1 MKFFTKEVKIATVA
15 IVGIVVLFF
24 GLHFLKGMPVF
35 STDNVYYASFKD
47 VNGLS
52 ASTPIYADGYQVGN
66 VKSIIY
72 NYQKSGNVLVEF
84 QVDNDL
90 RVPKGSTAEI
100 ESDMM
105 GNVKMN
111 ILLANNPRER
121 VEPGDTIQ
129 GNMNAGLMGSVQQL
143 VPTIAAMLP
152 KIDSILASVNMLLAD
167 PAIKASLH
175 NMETMSANLAV
186 TSAGLNTLVA
196 QANSKVPGLLAKA
209 DYAMGKVGSTL
220 NNTDKLTASLA
231 QLDIATTMAK
241 VDRTLDNVESVT
253 RQLNSP
259 NGTLGLLMNDQELYR
274 NLNGTM
280 RSADSLLIDLKAHPK
295 RYVHFSLFGKKDK

>member
-1 MKFFTKEVKIATVA
+1 MKFFTKEVNIATVA
-15 IVGIVVLFF
+15 IVGIAVLFF

-35 STDNVYYASFKD
+35 STDNVYYATFKD
-47 VNGLS
+47 INGLS
-52 ASTPIYADGYQVGN
+52 ASNPIYADGYQVGT

-72 NYQKSGNVLVEF
+72 DYQKSGNVLVEF
-84 QVDNDL
+84 QVDNNL
-90 RVPKGSTAEI
+90 RIPKGSSAEI

-105 GNVKMN
+105 GNIKMN

-152 KIDSILASVNMLLAD
+152 KVDSILASVNMLLAD

-186 TSAGLNTLVA
+186 TSAGLNSLVA
-196 QANSKVPGLLAKA
+196 QANGKVPGLLAKA
-209 DYAMGKVGSTL
+209 DYAMDKAGATL

-231 QLDIATTMAK
+231 QLDIAQTMAK

-259 NGTLGLLMNDQELYR
+259 NGTLGLLMNDPTLYR

>member
-209 DYAMGKVGSTL
+209 DYAMCKAGSTL

>member
-15 IVGIVVLFF
+15 IVGIAVLFF

-35 STDNVYYASFKD
+35 STDNVYYATFKD
-47 VNGLS
+47 INCLS
-52 ASTPIYADGYQVGN
+52 ASNPIYADGYQVGT

-72 NYQKSGNVLVEF
+72 DYQKSGNVLVEF
-84 QVDNDL
+84 QVDNNL
-90 RVPKGSTAEI
+90 RIPKGSSAEI

-105 GNVKMN
+105 GNIKMN

-152 KIDSILASVNMLLAD
+152 KVDSILASVNMLLAD

-186 TSAGLNTLVA
+186 TSAGLNSLVA
-196 QANSKVPGLLAKA
+196 QANGKVPGLLAKA
-209 DYAMGKVGSTL
+209 DYAMDKAGATL

-231 QLDIATTMAK
+231 QLDIAQTMAK

-259 NGTLGLLMNDQELYR
+259 NGTLGLLMNDPTLYR

>member
-105 GNVKMN
+105 GNVKMS

-209 DYAMGKVGSTL
+209 DYAMGKPSFVMAMVFTQSGYSST
-220 NNTDKLTASLA
+220 
-231 QLDIATTMAK
+231 
-241 VDRTLDNVESVT
+241 
-253 RQLNSP
+253 
-259 NGTLGLLMNDQELYR
+259 
-274 NLNGTM
+274 
-280 RSADSLLIDLKAHPK
+280 
-295 RYVHFSLFGKKDK
+295 

>member
-15 IVGIVVLFF
+15 IVGIAVLFF

-35 STDNVYYASFKD
+35 STDNVYYATFKD
-47 VNGLS
+47 INGLS
-52 ASTPIYADGYQVGN
+52 ASNPIYADGYQVGT
-66 VKSIIY
+66 VQSIIY
-72 NYQKSGNVLVEF
+72 AYQKSGNVLVSF
-84 QVDNDL
+84 PVDTNL
-90 RVPKGSTAEI
+90 RIPTGSSAEI

-105 GNVKMN
+105 GNIKMN

-152 KIDSILASVNMLLAD
+152 KVDSILASVNMLLAD

-186 TSAGLNTLVA
+186 TSAGLNSLVA
-196 QANSKVPGLLAKA
+196 QANGKVPGLLAKA
-209 DYAMGKVGSTL
+209 DYAMDKAGATL

-231 QLDIATTMAK
+231 QLDIAQTMAK

-259 NGTLGLLMNDQELYR
+259 NGTLGLLMNDPTLYR

>member
-15 IVGIVVLFF
+15 IVGIAVLFF

-35 STDNVYYASFKD
+35 STDNVYYATFKD
-47 VNGLS
+47 INGLS
-52 ASTPIYADGYQVGN
+52 ASNPIYADGYQVGT

-72 NYQKSGNVLVEF
+72 DYQKSGNVLVEF
-84 QVDNDL
+84 QVDNNL
-90 RVPKGSTAEI
+90 RIPKGSSAEI

-105 GNVKMN
+105 GNIKMN

-152 KIDSILASVNMLLAD
+152 KVDSILASVNMLLAD

-186 TSAGLNTLVA
+186 TSAGLNSLVA
-196 QANSKVPGLLAKA
+196 QANGKVPGLLAKA
-209 DYAMGKVGSTL
+209 DYAMDKAGATL

-231 QLDIATTMAK
+231 QLDIAQTMAK

-259 NGTLGLLMNDQELYR
+259 NGTLGLLMNDPTLYR

>member
-209 DYAMGKVGSTL
+209 DYAMGKAGSTL
-220 NNTDKLTASLA
+220 NNTGLLTASLA

>member
-105 GNVKMN
+105 GNVKMS

-209 DYAMGKVGSTL
+209 DYVMGKAGSTL

>member
-274 NLNGTM
+274 NLNGTI

>member
-105 GNVKMN
+105 GNVKMS

-209 DYAMGKVGSTL
+209 DYAMDKAGSTL

>member
-15 IVGIVVLFF
+15 IVGIAVLFF

-35 STDNVYYASFKD
+35 STDNVYYATFKD
-47 VNGLS
+47 INGLS
-52 ASTPIYADGYQVGN
+52 ASNPIYADGYQVGT

-72 NYQKSGNVLVEF
+72 DYQKSGNVLVEF
-84 QVDNDL
+84 QVDNNL
-90 RVPKGSTAEI
+90 RIPKGSSAEI

-105 GNVKMN
+105 GNIKMN

-121 VEPGDTIQ
+121 MEPGDTIQ

-152 KIDSILASVNMLLAD
+152 KVDSILASVNMLLAD

-186 TSAGLNTLVA
+186 TSAGLNSLVA
-196 QANSKVPGLLAKA
+196 QANGKVPGLLAKA
-209 DYAMGKVGSTL
+209 DYAMDKAGATL

-231 QLDIATTMAK
+231 QLDIAQTMAK

-259 NGTLGLLMNDQELYR
+259 NGTLGLLMNDPTLYR

>member
-196 QANSKVPGLLAKA
+196 QANSKVPELLAKA
-209 DYAMGKVGSTL
+209 DYAMGKAGSTL

-259 NGTLGLLMNDQELYR
+259 NGTLGLLMNDKELYR